1 MLMPLEFAARNGSYS
16 LTVTSFHLMTLLLPL
31 LLLLLLL
38 LLQCS
43 CDAGLRVD
51 PGVRGSAVSGG
62 RRVLKDAGA
71 GAKQRK
77 HNIPLRYHTNHYIE
91 SHFSSAISSHLTL
104 WHP

>member
-1 MLMPLEFAARNGSYS
+1 MLMPLEFAARNGSCS
-16 LTVTSFHLMTLLLPL
+16 LTVTSFHLMTLLLP
-31 LLLLLLL
+31 LLLL

-62 RRVLKDAGA
+62 RRVLKDASA

-77 HNIPLRYHTNHYIE
+77 HNIPLLPYKSLH
-91 SHFSSAISSHLTL
+91 
-104 WHP
+104 